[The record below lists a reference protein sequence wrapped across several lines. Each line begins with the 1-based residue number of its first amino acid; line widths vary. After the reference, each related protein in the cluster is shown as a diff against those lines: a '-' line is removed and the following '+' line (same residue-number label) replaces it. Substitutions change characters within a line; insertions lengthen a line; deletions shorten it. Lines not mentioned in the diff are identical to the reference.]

1 MTTAHHVQKVI
12 EASLLRQQN
21 TDRQRDAACETA
33 MVERTECDDAAASQ
47 DEEGTPSMFA
57 LIVSALAHA
66 KAYFSSVGASAST
79 DLSVSV
85 ETVAAPA
92 AAGSTSMQISY
103 TGLYGANPIMGIKRK
118 LAAGSAN

>member
-1 MTTAHHVQKVI
+1 MTTAHHVQKVS
-12 EASLLRQQN
+12 EASWLRQQN
-21 TDRQRDAACETA
+21 ADRQRDAACETT

-47 DEEGTPSMFA
+47 EEEGTPSMSA

-66 KAYFSSVGASAST
+66 KAYFSVGASAST